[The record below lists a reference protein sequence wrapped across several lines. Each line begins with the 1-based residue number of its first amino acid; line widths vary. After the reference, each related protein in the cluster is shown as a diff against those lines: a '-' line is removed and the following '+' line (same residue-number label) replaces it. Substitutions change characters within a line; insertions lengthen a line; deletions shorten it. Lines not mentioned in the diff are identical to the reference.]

1 MNFILLLFLPESPKF
16 LLAQGRDAEALKTLE
31 EIFVRNSNSNEEG
44 TYPVKYVY
52 LGENQLAIGQDVSF
66 FKLVWN
72 QTVPLFKSPLL
83 INTAKTSFIMFS
95 LLSVSSGF
103 FMWVPEILNKSLD
116 YKEREMFVCD
126 VINEVMTLKM

>member
-31 EIFVRNSNSNEEG
+31 EIWRRNSNTG
-44 TYPVKYVY
+44 PYPVKYVY
-52 LGENQLAIGQDVSF
+52 LGENQLPTSKVSF
-66 FKLVWN
+66 FNLVWN

-83 INTAKTSFIMFS
+83 INTVKTSFIMFS